1 MPGARRAANVSLSMP
16 ETNGRTPLYLEDLQ
30 PGQIYGGKQSVAI
43 DTAAIKTY
51 ARQFDPQPF
60 HLDEAAAAKTL
71 FGGLAASGW
80 HTASITMGLM
90 ATDGPPLAGG
100 IVGSGLDEL
109 RWSKPVRP
117 GDSLHV
123 KCEILDVIPSK
134 SRPEQGRIKMR
145 TTTFNQY
152 DEPVQV
158 IVANLIV
165 PKRKATAE

>member
-1 MPGARRAANVSLSMP
+1 MT
-16 ETNGRTPLYLEDLQ
+16 ETNDRAPLYLEDLQ
-30 PGQIYGGKQSVAI
+30 PGQIYGGTQNVAL
-43 DTAAIKTY
+43 DAAAIKAY

-60 HLDEAAAAKTL
+60 HLDEAAAEKTL

-80 HTASITMGLM
+80 HTASITMRLM

-100 IVGSGLDEL
+100 VVGGGLDEL
-109 RWSKPVRP
+109 RWPKPVRP

-123 KCEILDVIPSK
+123 KCEILEVIPSK

-145 TTTFNQY
+145 TTTFNQR

-165 PKRKATAE
+165 PKRKAAAG